1 MLKDLFEDA
10 KNLKK
15 KKIEENKNKKD
26 KEMKDWMSFISKVI
40 YLINHQMGQPFFIIF
55 KTETFY

>member
-26 KEMKDWMSFISKVI
+26 
-40 YLINHQMGQPFFIIF
+40 
-55 KTETFY
+55 